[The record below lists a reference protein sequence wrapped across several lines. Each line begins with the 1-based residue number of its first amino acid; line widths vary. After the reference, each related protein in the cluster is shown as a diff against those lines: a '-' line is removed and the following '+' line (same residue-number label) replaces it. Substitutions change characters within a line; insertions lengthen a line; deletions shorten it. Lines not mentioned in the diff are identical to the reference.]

1 MGFVKWHESVEVNN
15 AVKHGAYAKGLIL
28 PDENVDEFIELVD
41 ALMEEWKPVGYL
53 EEETVMTF
61 WAMHLAKTPCRNI
74 LLSGSDVRTK
84 TFRSRNFGGNSL
96 ERRYAQH
103 GPGRA
108 RRNQS
113 LI

>member
-1 MGFVKWHESVEVNN
+1 MARKRGSKNN

-53 EEETVMTF
+53 EEETVMSSGQCIWLKRRVEIF
-61 WAMHLAKTPCRNI
+61 YYREVMYAQKLSDHEI
-74 LLSGSDVRTK
+74 LEGIA
-84 TFRSRNFGGNSL
+84 L